1 MAIIFLGIA
10 VLYFTL
16 AVSASGLV
24 ILIYGSPI
32 LLGIVIGYKVFK
44 QRLNLPEIKVHYG
57 KSIWSLFF
65 LGLGSMILSW
75 LGHVVSAPI
84 AIGLALLAVGLLVW
98 ALILPLSIVE
108 K

>member
-1 MAIIFLGIA
+1 MVVVFLGLA
-10 VLYFTL
+10 VLFFTL
-16 AVSASGLV
+16 TVSASGLV

-32 LLGIVIGYKVFK
+32 LLGVVIGYKAFK

-57 KSIWSLFF
+57 KSIWSLFY

-75 LGHVVSAPI
+75 LGHIAPAPI
-84 AIGLALLAVGLLVW
+84 AISLGLMAVGLLVW
-98 ALILPLSIVE
+98 ALISPLSIIE

>member
-44 QRLNLPEIKVHYG
+44 QRLNLPEIRVSFG

-84 AIGLALLAVGLLVW
+84 AIGLGLLAVGLLVW